1 MNSAYSVRA
10 LATESPT
17 LRAAC
22 QVRVGAAAV
31 VLAEAQQLDVDRV
44 FCARRYMPF
53 SGECQFRMVHRCCW
67 EPLTYLHTQGVFQF
81 SERKSVS

>member
-10 LATESPT
+10 PATESPT

-44 FCARRYMPF
+44 FAPGDICL
-53 SGECQFRMVHRCCW
+53 FRVNASFAWFTGAVGNR
-67 EPLTYLHTQGVFQF
+67 
-81 SERKSVS
+81 

>member
-10 LATESPT
+10 PATESPT
-17 LRAAC
+17 PPAAW
-22 QVRVGAAAV
+22 QVRVGSAVAAV
-31 VLAEAQQLDVDRV
+31 VLAEAQQLDVDRG
-44 FCARRYMPF
+44 FAP
-53 SGECQFRMVHRCCW
+53 GDIRMVHRCCW